1 MPAYAGMER
10 PVNGAALLRKVATV
24 ALGCLGAAAF
34 WRLGLPLPFLFGP
47 LVLCL
52 VAALARVPISSPRR
66 LGKLMRTVLGVA
78 IGASITPEVVDR
90 LPQMAVSLALVPVS
104 VVVTALIGVPFF
116 RRVVGFDAVTAWYA
130 SMPGGLQEMVT
141 FGEEAGANVRALT
154 LIHATRLLLIVLIAP
169 FVLTQLFDADL
180 TRPIGDPAA
189 SLPPSELAIMAAAA
203 IAGWQIAERI
213 GMFGA
218 SILGPML
225 LAAVLSLAGVIHH
238 RPPAEAILAAQLF
251 IGIALGAG
259 YVGITMAEV
268 RKVVLAG
275 IVFVVIVAAVATAFA
290 ETVIFLGLAPPQDG
304 FLAFAPAGQAE
315 MAVIAIVVGA
325 DLGYVVTHHLTR
337 VFLVII
343 GAPIAS
349 RLLGVGRRPAEAEPQ
364 DVRK

>member
-1 MPAYAGMER
+1 MSEIPESA
-10 PVNGAALLRKVATV
+10 RKIATV
-24 ALGCLGAAAF
+24 LLGLIGAVAF
-34 WRLGLPLPFLFGP
+34 WAIGLPLPFLFGP

-52 VAALARVPISSPRR
+52 VAALARLPISSPKF
-66 LGKLMRTVLGVA
+66 LGKIMRTVLGVA
-78 IGASITPEVVDR
+78 IGASITPEVIDR
-90 LPQMAVSLALVPVS
+90 LPQMAASLALVPAS
-104 VVVTALIGVPFF
+104 VIVTAMIGVPFF
-116 RRVVGFDAVTAWYA
+116 RRVFGFDAVTAWYA

-141 FGEEAGANVRALT
+141 FGEEAGGNVRALT

-169 FVLTQLFDADL
+169 VVLTQLFGADL
-180 TRPIGDPAA
+180 DRPIGDPAA
-189 SLPPSELAIMAAAA
+189 NLPVQEMVIMAIAA

-225 LAAVLSLAGVIHH
+225 LAAALSLGGVLNH
-238 RPPAEAILAAQLF
+238 RPPAEAILAAQMF

-259 YVGITMAEV
+259 YVGVTMAEI

-275 IVFVVIVAAVATAFA
+275 LIFVVIVAGVATAFA
-290 ETVIFLGLAPPQDG
+290 ETVILLDLAPPQDG

-325 DLGYVVTHHLTR
+325 DLGYVVIHHLTR

-349 RLLGVGRRPAEAEPQ
+349 RLLGVEGRDGAKATPRRGKP
-364 DVRK
+364 K